1 MLECMIIGDSIAVGV
16 AMHRPECEVH
26 AKVGLSSVQ
35 FGTTYADKI
44 LEAKTVIISVGS
56 NDHQYVPTNYELLK
70 IRGRISADRVYW
82 IMPQGNA
89 KESNVPIE
97 RIQAMVSKI
106 ANTMGDG
113 VIHFTPSPDG
123 IHPAAREY
131 RRIAIV
137 ATNTEDKENDE
148 RDAGKHYRPY

>member
-1 MLECMIIGDSIAVGV
+1 
-16 AMHRPECEVH
+16 
-26 AKVGLSSVQ
+26 
-35 FGTTYADKI
+35 
-44 LEAKTVIISVGS
+44 
-56 NDHQYVPTNYELLK
+56 LK

-82 IMPQGNA
+82 IMPYGNL

-113 VIHFTPSPDG
+113 VIHFTPSSDG

-131 RRIAIV
+131 RRIAKV

-148 RDAGKHYRPY
+148 RDAGKYHRPY